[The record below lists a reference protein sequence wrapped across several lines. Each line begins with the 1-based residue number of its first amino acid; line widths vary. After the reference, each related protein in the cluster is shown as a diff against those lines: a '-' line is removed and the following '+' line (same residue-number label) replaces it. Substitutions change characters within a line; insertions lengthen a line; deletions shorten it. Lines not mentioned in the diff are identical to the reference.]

1 MTGQTETTHDSATIE
16 GDVTLADDVVIGP
29 NCVFDGTVGPISIG
43 RGCRFV
49 ANCYVT
55 GPLRMG
61 EDNTVWPGA
70 TLGGPPQDVGFDP
83 LEPGA
88 GIEIGSRNVFR
99 EGSSAHR
106 AKTDSPTRIGDDN
119 YLMSCSHI
127 GHDSQVGNRI
137 QLANGALLAG
147 HVTMGDRVIMGGG
160 AGVHQFCRVGEG
172 VFFRGLAGASMD
184 VPPWCVAVEINRVAG
199 LNLVGMRR
207 SGMSPEDIQRRR
219 EVFRII
225 YRKGLSMPSVIKQL
239 RDDGDAVA
247 LEYADFIEG
256 SSRGLCLARGRT

>member
-172 VFFRGLAGASMD
+172 VFFRGLAGASMVRGGRD
-184 VPPWCVAVEINRVAG
+184 QSCGGTESCRDEAVGNVT
-199 LNLVGMRR
+199 RR
-207 SGMSPEDIQRRR
+207 HPTPQ
-219 EVFRII
+219 
-225 YRKGLSMPSVIKQL
+225 
-239 RDDGDAVA
+239 
-247 LEYADFIEG
+247 G
-256 SSRGLCLARGRT
+256 SLPNHLPQGPVHAECHQTASR